1 MTEELNP
8 FKIVQKQIKEACDKL
23 GYDDSVY
30 ELLKEPERVMT
41 VHIPVKMDDGTIKT
55 FTGFRSQHNTA
66 VGPAKGGVRFHPDVN
81 LDEVK
86 ALSTWMTFKCS
97 VVGIPYGGAKGGIK
111 VNPKELSE
119 GELERL
125 SRAYFRAIAPI
136 IGPEKDIPAPD
147 VYTNPQVMSWFMDEF
162 SKLKGYNTPG
172 VVTGKPIELGGSK
185 GRDKATAQGCAY
197 TIREAA
203 KRIGLDLKGATVAVQ
218 GYGNAGSFSAIL
230 LNELGCKIV
239 AVNDSKGGAYSESG
253 IDPYAILKH
262 KQETGSV
269 KGFEGTEEILGKDLL
284 ELDVDILVPAALEN
298 VITSQNAANIRAK
311 IIGEAANGPTTP
323 EADKVLYEKGILV
336 IPDILANAGG
346 VTVSYFEW
354 VQNLMNYYW
363 TEKEVLQRLEKIM
376 VDAFNKVYNMHEEYK
391 VDMRTAAYMTSIKTV
406 TDAMKLRGW
415 L

>member
-1 MTEELNP
+1 VTEELNP

-147 VYTNPQVMSWFMDEF
+147 VYTNPQIMSWFMDEF

-185 GRDKATAQGCAY
+185 GRDKATAQGCTY

-203 KRIGLDLKGATVAVQ
+203 KRIGLDLKGATVAIQ

-239 AVNDSKGGAYSESG
+239 AVNDSKGGAYSEEG

-269 KGFEGTEEILGKDLL
+269 KGFEGTEEISGKDLL

-298 VITSQNAANIRAK
+298 VITSQNAANIKAK

-363 TEKEVLQRLEKIM
+363 TEEEVLQRLEKIM
-376 VDAFNKVYNMHEEYK
+376 VDAFSRVYNMHEEYK
-391 VDMRTAAYMTSIKTV
+391 VDMRTAAYMVSIKTV

>member
-147 VYTNPQVMSWFMDEF
+147 VYTNPQIMSWFMDEF

-172 VVTGKPIELGGSK
+172 VVTGKPIELGGSR
-185 GRDKATAQGCAY
+185 GRDKATAQGCTY

-203 KRIGLDLKGATVAVQ
+203 KRIGLDLKGATVAIQ
-218 GYGNAGSFSAIL
+218 GYGNAGSFAAIL

-239 AVNDSKGGAYSESG
+239 AVNDSKGGAYSEEG
-253 IDPYAILKH
+253 IDPHAILKH
-262 KQETGSV
+262 KQETSSV
-269 KGFEGTEEILGKDLL
+269 KGFEGTEEISGKDLL

-298 VITSQNAANIRAK
+298 VITSQNAANIKAK

-363 TEKEVLQRLEKIM
+363 TEEEVLQRLEKIM

-391 VDMRTAAYMTSIKTV
+391 VDMRTAAYMVSIKTV

>member
-239 AVNDSKGGAYSESG
+239 AVNDSKGGAYSEGG

>member
-172 VVTGKPIELGGSK
+172 VVTGNPS
-185 GRDKATAQGCAY
+185 
-197 TIREAA
+197 
-203 KRIGLDLKGATVAVQ
+203 
-218 GYGNAGSFSAIL
+218 S
-230 LNELGCKIV
+230 
-239 AVNDSKGGAYSESG
+239 
-253 IDPYAILKH
+253 
-262 KQETGSV
+262 
-269 KGFEGTEEILGKDLL
+269 
-284 ELDVDILVPAALEN
+284 
-298 VITSQNAANIRAK
+298 
-311 IIGEAANGPTTP
+311 
-323 EADKVLYEKGILV
+323 
-336 IPDILANAGG
+336 
-346 VTVSYFEW
+346 
-354 VQNLMNYYW
+354 
-363 TEKEVLQRLEKIM
+363 
-376 VDAFNKVYNMHEEYK
+376 
-391 VDMRTAAYMTSIKTV
+391 
-406 TDAMKLRGW
+406 
-415 L
+415 